1 MVLIMASEK
10 YLSYKGD
17 AGYALRLVN
26 ETRKAY
32 AIAGM
37 DMPKM
42 LNDFI
47 FNMEVELQY
56 AGVLD
61 EDFNEI
67 LPVTTS
73 YTVGSESR

>member
-1 MVLIMASEK
+1 MKRIIASEK
-10 YLSYKGD
+10 SLSYKGD
-17 AGYALRLVN
+17 TDYALRLVN

-47 FNMEVELQY
+47 FNIEVELQY

-61 EDFNEI
+61 DNFDPI
-67 LPVTTS
+67 LPV
-73 YTVGSESR
+73 

>member
-1 MVLIMASEK
+1 MKRIIAQEK
-10 YLSYKGD
+10 SLTYKGD

-42 LNDFI
+42 LNDFV
-47 FNMEVELQY
+47 FNIEVELQY

-61 EDFNEI
+61 ENFDPI
-67 LPVTTS
+67 LPV
-73 YTVGSESR
+73 

>member
-1 MVLIMASEK
+1 MKLIMASEK

-17 AGYALRLVN
+17 TGYALRLVN

-42 LNDFI
+42 LNDFV

-61 EDFNEI
+61 ENFDPI